1 MENWASV
8 LLQVGMG
15 YQQIK
20 NLLAQ
25 ARHKEELCRT

>member
-1 MENWASV
+1 MENWVSV

-20 NLLAQ
+20 NLLAK